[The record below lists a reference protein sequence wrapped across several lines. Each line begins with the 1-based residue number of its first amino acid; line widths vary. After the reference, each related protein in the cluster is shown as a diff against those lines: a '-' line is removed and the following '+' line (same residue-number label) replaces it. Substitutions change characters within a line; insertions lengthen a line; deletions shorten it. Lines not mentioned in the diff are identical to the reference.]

1 MIRRSGHARL
11 ALRPGTHAAGFA
23 LLPGLIAAG
32 ITHGACLAIASNPD
46 GERLAAVVLP
56 QDDPSFVVT
65 YLHSVTRTPVEE
77 RYRVDDETIVETGIR
92 FEEHGPGLPTE
103 PDAGAQ
109 WTRRDGHYV
118 VTVNRRFPRVV
129 MRIDGSTHP
138 TLAASARI
146 VDLAQWGNRALV
158 LEALSGPCARP

>member
-1 MIRRSGHARL
+1 MIRRSGHARV
-11 ALRPGTHAAGFA
+11 A
-23 LLPGLIAAG
+23 LLPDPFAAAIALLAGLFGAG
-32 ITHGACLAIASNPD
+32 VAHGACLAVASHPE
-46 GERLAAVVLP
+46 GERLSAVALP
-56 QDDPSFVVT
+56 QDNPSFVVT
-65 YLHSVTRTPVEE
+65 YVHSVTRTPVEE
-77 RYRVDDETIVETGIR
+77 RYRVDDETIVETEIR

-109 WTRRDGHYV
+109 WTRRDGRYV

-129 MRIDGSTHP
+129 MRIDSSTHP

-158 LEALSGPCARP
+158 LEAVPEPCARP